1 MKKKNNKLDFGTV
14 STGGHVTKQ
23 SVDKRTTE
31 ALIPPKE
38 KEELGFAKASPVFVP
53 IVPKTKA
60 SEKDEKK
67 AIEDNIKT
75 VE

>member
-38 KEELGFAKASPVFVP
+38 EDKVGFAKASPIFVP
-53 IVPKTKA
+53 IPAKTKA

-67 AIEDNIKT
+67 AIEDNSK
-75 VE
+75 E